1 MKSICCRADL
11 RKGKACKR
19 CPLLAGRALTLPP
32 RPPSGA
38 TAPGAPSALEG
49 HTAGSPPGSAAVA
62 MHAA

>member
-19 CPLLAGRALTLPP
+19 CPLLARRTLTSPP

-38 TAPGAPSALEG
+38 AAPGALSVLVG
-49 HTAGSPPGSAAVA
+49 HAAESQPGSATVA